1 MIKDKE
7 QLKELLITLKKT
19 SLSLRKFLILYY
31 GINIDSHG
39 KLSHNDIKYLFPHI
53 RRVSFEYVLDNREN
67 TFNGNITCVFDSF
80 NNPAFYE
87 RPNIKLFDEIEY
99 IETTKESDNELE
111 IDLIFENLNTYELS
125 MLCKNLKN
133 LNRIHEYREVY
144 KILKEKKQKNLKKEK
159 ILKEDRDYD

>member
-1 MIKDKE
+1 MSKDKE

-99 IETTKESDNELE
+99 IETTKESD
-111 IDLIFENLNTYELS
+111 
-125 MLCKNLKN
+125 KNLKN
-133 LNRIHEYREVY
+133 INRIHEYREVY